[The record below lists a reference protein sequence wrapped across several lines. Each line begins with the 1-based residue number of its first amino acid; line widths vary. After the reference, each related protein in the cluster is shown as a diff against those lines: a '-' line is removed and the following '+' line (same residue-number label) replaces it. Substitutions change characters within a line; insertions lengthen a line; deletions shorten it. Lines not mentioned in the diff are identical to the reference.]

1 MLNIRDFLGGQW
13 YRSVFMSVATLENR
27 KSFAE
32 MEHAEVK
39 PAGIHTLMQI
49 PDSDS
54 SNVFCNGHDTLIA
67 AGETDRDQRA
77 PLGRSE
83 SQAISNI
90 RESSEEG
97 DADRGGYFLC

>member
-1 MLNIRDFLGGQW
+1 
-13 YRSVFMSVATLENR
+13 MSTALENR

-39 PAGIHTLMQI
+39 PADIHTLLEI

-54 SNVFCNGHDTLIA
+54 NNVFCNGHDLSTA
-67 AGETDRDQRA
+67 VSESDRERV

-83 SQAISNI
+83 SQAISSI
-90 RESSEEG
+90 SEFSQEC
-97 DADRGGYFLC
+97 DVDRGG

>member
-1 MLNIRDFLGGQW
+1 MGEMVQI
-13 YRSVFMSVATLENR
+13 YFMFITALENR

-39 PAGIHTLMQI
+39 PAGMHTLMQI

-54 SNVFCNGHDTLIA
+54 SNVFCNGHDSSIA
-67 AGETDRDQRA
+67 AGEIDRDQRA

-83 SQAISNI
+83 SQAIANI

-97 DADRGGYFLC
+97 EGDRGG

>member
-1 MLNIRDFLGGQW
+1 MLNIRDFLGGPMVQIC
-13 YRSVFMSVATLENR
+13 FMFIAALENR

-54 SNVFCNGHDTLIA
+54 SNVFCNGHDSLMA
-67 AGETDRDQRA
+67 AGEIDRDQRA

-97 DADRGGYFLC
+97 DADRGEYFRC

>member
-1 MLNIRDFLGGQW
+1 
-13 YRSVFMSVATLENR
+13 MSTALENR

-39 PAGIHTLMQI
+39 SAGIHTLLQI

-54 SNVFCNGHDTLIA
+54 SNVFCNGHDSSTA
-67 AGETDRDQRA
+67 ACESDRDQHV

-90 RESSEEG
+90 RESSQECDG
-97 DADRGGYFLC
+97 DRGG